1 MTVRIR
7 SALAVLTVVVAAARP
22 APAAAQDRVDAYVGR
37 TITGIELQ
45 IEGKPET
52 SAPLLALVDIK
63 PGEHLSIEGWR
74 RVAAR
79 FMQLPRFQ
87 NVTVLVDDQPAGVRL
102 VFDLEPSHPIYKLE
116 FPGEPGL
123 S

>member
-7 SALAVLTVVVAAARP
+7 AALALLTVLIAAAQP
-22 APAAAQDRVDAYVGR
+22 APAAAQDRVDAYAGR
-37 TITGIELQ
+37 TIASIALQ

-63 PGEHLSIEGWR
+63 PGERLSVESWR

-79 FMQLPRFQ
+79 LA
-87 NVTVLVDDQPAGVRL
+87 VG
-102 VFDLEPSHPIYKLE
+102 
-116 FPGEPGL
+116 
-123 S
+123 